1 MEESQKPVLRG
12 DDEQPRRYSENHA
25 VDLRSGLVG
34 AILVR
39 WGSGGAD
46 EEEESEA
53 DKGLIR
59 REDIRTGQHSVSA
72 LPEGYYCNRVAPTR

>member
-1 MEESQKPVLRG
+1 MEDSQKPVLRG

-25 VDLRSGLVG
+25 VDHRSGLVG
-34 AILVR
+34 AISAS

-46 EEEESEA
+46 KEEGSEA

-72 LPEGYYCNRVAPTR
+72 LPGGY